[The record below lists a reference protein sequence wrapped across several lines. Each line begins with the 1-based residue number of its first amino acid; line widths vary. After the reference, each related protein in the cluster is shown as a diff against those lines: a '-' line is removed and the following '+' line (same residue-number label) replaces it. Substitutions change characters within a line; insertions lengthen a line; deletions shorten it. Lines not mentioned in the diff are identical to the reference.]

1 MGKNSK
7 RFSEIHDDL
16 FKRHGKNNLIFISKY
31 LQAIKEAIQ
40 KSFTEAQ
47 PDKLSKIQENWKLIH
62 SCQVSISKS
71 IEKLDLDQPKE
82 DSTNATT
89 SPNTPLSLIHI

>member
-40 KSFTEAQ
+40 KSFPEAQ
-47 PDKLSKIQENWKLIH
+47 PDKLAKVQTNWQLIH
-62 SCQVSISKS
+62 SCQVSISKT
-71 IEKLDLDQPKE
+71 IEKMELDQSS
-82 DSTNATT
+82 DGGDNATT
-89 SPNTPLSLIHI
+89 V